1 MNKALLILKRE
12 YLTRV
17 RKKSFI
23 IMTLLVPFIFAAM
36 TILPAWLAMQDDH
49 EERTIAVYDATGI
62 FLGRLESTEFTKF
75 HFIPKEEF
83 ERVREDIKNSPFYAV
98 LFVPPNILSAN
109 RAQVF
114 SNKQVTIDI
123 KNMIDDRLEEILE
136 ADKKQQVIEEIG
148 VPDLEKKLAATQ
160 TNISV
165 ETIKV
170 GEKGE
175 SVKSSTEIAMIVG
188 YAAGFV
194 IYMFVLMYGMM
205 VMRGV
210 MEEKTNRIVEVI
222 ISSVKPMQLMFGKII
237 GIGLVGLT
245 QLLFWVIIGGAVITG
260 VQTFAGGDA
269 VQTVQSSHDLMSAP
283 GMSVAPAMAEQQQ
296 NMALDIIDKVNSLNL
311 WMIVGSFIFYFLGG
325 FFMYASFMG
334 AIGSAVDQDEDAQQF
349 MFPVMLPLI
358 FSIIILFPVVKN
370 PEGALAFWASMVP
383 LTSPIIMMVRVP
395 FGVSAWELLLSMS
408 ILLISIVGT
417 IWVAGKIYRT
427 GILMYGKKVNLKEI
441 VKWLFYRN

>member
-49 EERTIAVYDATGI
+49 EERTIAVYDGTGI
-62 FLGRLESTEFTKF
+62 FLGRLESTEYTKF
-75 HFIPKEEF
+75 HFIPKEEYL
-83 ERVREDIKNSPFYAV
+83 RVKDDLKNSSFYAL
-98 LFVPPNILSAN
+98 LFIPPNILSAN

-114 SNKQVTIDI
+114 SAKQVTFDI
-123 KNMIDDRLEEILE
+123 KNMIGDKLEEILE
-136 ADKKQQVIEEIG
+136 ADKKQRVVEETGI
-148 VPDLEKKLAATQ
+148 PDLEKKLAATR
-160 TNISV
+160 TDIRV

-175 SVKSSTEIAMIVG
+175 SVKSSAEIAMGVG
-188 YAAGFV
+188 YIAGFV
-194 IYMFVLMYGMM
+194 IYMFVMMYGMM

-245 QLLFWVIIGGAVITG
+245 QLLFWVIIGGAVIAG
-260 VQTFAGGDA
+260 MQAFVGGDA
-269 VQTVQSSHDLMSAP
+269 VQSVQASHDLMSTHGMAAAP
-283 GMSVAPAMAEQQQ
+283 VVQEQQQ
-296 NMALDIIDKVNSLNL
+296 NIALKVIDMIGGLNL
-311 WMIVGSFIFYFLGG
+311 GLIVSCFLFYFLGG
-325 FFMYASFMG
+325 FFIYASLMG
-334 AIGSAVDQDEDAQQF
+334 AIGSAVDQDEDAQQL

-358 FSIIILFPVVKN
+358 FSVIILFPVVKN

-383 LTSPIIMMVRVP
+383 FTSPILMMVRVP
-395 FGVSAWELLLSMS
+395 YGVPLWELLLSMG
-408 ILLISIVGT
+408 ILLASIVGI
-417 IWVAGKIYRT
+417 IWIAGKIYRT
-427 GILMYGKKVNLKEI
+427 GILMYGKKVSVKEI